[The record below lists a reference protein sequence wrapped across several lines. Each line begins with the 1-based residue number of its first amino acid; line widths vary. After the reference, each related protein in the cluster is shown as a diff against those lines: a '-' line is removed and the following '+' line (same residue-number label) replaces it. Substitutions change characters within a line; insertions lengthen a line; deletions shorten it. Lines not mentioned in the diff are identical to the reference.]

1 MRTGGSQMTRVR
13 MRASRALVVFTAF
26 SLIIV
31 LLATT
36 KNRKV
41 PAAPLR
47 PANVLLISNTPTTR
61 PTTAPTAAP
70 IVAIAPTT
78 QPSTRPIVIELP
90 PPAPILTP
98 LMEARGK
105 VISDP
110 LSTRRILSDE
120 LQVGHL
126 NPAEQDEARE
136 LLAKAN
142 EQLVFSRR
150 VFRDDSLVTTHTI
163 QPGDRL
169 LKIALGFNITPEL
182 LMHIN
187 PIKDPK

>member
-1 MRTGGSQMTRVR
+1 MTRVR

-41 PAAPLR
+41 PTAPVR
-47 PANVLLISNTPTTR
+47 AANVLLISNTPATR

-70 IVAIAPTT
+70 VVAVAPTT
-78 QPSTRPIVIELP
+78 LPSTRPIVIDVP
-90 PPAPILTP
+90 PPAPIITP

-105 VISDP
+105 LASDP

-120 LQVGHL
+120 LLVGHL
-126 NPAEQDEARE
+126 NPVEQDDARPQLLHRSVDREARRIVRDLE
-136 LLAKAN
+136 QHPGRLAEVDRVEVVA
-142 EQLVFSRR
+142 VDDRR
-150 VFRDDSLVTTHTI
+150 
-163 QPGDRL
+163 
-169 LKIALGFNITPEL
+169 
-182 LMHIN
+182 
-187 PIKDPK
+187 